1 MKTLK
6 HSLLIL
12 TGIIMALSFS
22 SCDDD
27 FNSRYR
33 WDLVGE
39 WVSTDDP
46 NDIYIIDLYDNGD
59 GRREE
64 RVYYGSGDQ
73 DYNAFTENFTWE
85 ADRYHIYA
93 RFFNEDEIWDYTFSH
108 NYLLINDIPFLQSAV
123 SSMKSVGAT
132 VQGTRTSPL
141 K

>member
-6 HSLLIL
+6 QSLLII
-12 TGIIMALSFS
+12 TGIIMALSFT

-27 FNSRYR
+27 FNSRFR
-33 WDLVGE
+33 RDLVGE

-46 NDIYIIDLYDNGD
+46 NDIYIIDLYSNGD

-64 RVYYGSGDQ
+64 GIYYGPGDDQ
-73 DYNAFTENFTWE
+73 YNAIEETFVWD
-85 ADRYHIYA
+85 ADRYYIYA
-93 RFFNEDEIWDYTFSH
+93 RFFNRDERWNYTFSH
-108 NYLLINDIPFLQSAV
+108 NYLYINNIPFLQSSAWPI
-123 SSMKSVGAT
+123 KSVGAT